1 MFTKFESPLHYRDFR
16 LFIIGHFLSFT
27 GSWVQTTALHWI
39 IYGLNKSSSEL
50 GLYSFITTFPS
61 IFATL
66 IAGFLI
72 DRFSRK
78 KLLQILLTLALFPPL
93 FLFLLVHHHLYN
105 FWVLAFIGLF
115 SSLLAS
121 MDMPLRQVFI
131 SELVPTRY
139 LTQALSLQAF
149 SFNSARMLGPII
161 AGLVMSYYS
170 QSLCFFINFL
180 SFLPLLIFTHFIKPR
195 FIIQKSR
202 ENKKINRE
210 ISIFTDFLKK
220 NKEIL
225 LIIIIVATFTFFAT
239 SIIILLPM
247 LTLKILKGDAKDF
260 ALLSSGVGIGAI
272 LGALS
277 VFLKREPFH
286 EINQLIKAHIL
297 WFLGVIGL
305 IFAKTFL
312 IYYISVMLIG
322 MAFTNFYPIA
332 NGLLQKMTVSE
343 VRGKVMSLFSVAFLG
358 MAPFGQLFV
367 GFLAEKLFLPLLFT
381 LLIVVFLPT
390 NLYIL
395 LILRKKV
402 IYA

>member
-1 MFTKFESPLHYRDFR
+1 MFTKFEGPLHYRDFR

-72 DRFSRK
+72 DRFPRK
-78 KLLQILLTLALFPPL
+78 KLLQTLLTLALFPPL

-161 AGLVMSYYS
+161 AGLIMSYYS
-170 QSLCFFINFL
+170 LSLCFFINFL
-180 SFLPLLIFTHFIKPR
+180 SFLPLLLFTYFINPR
-195 FIIQKSR
+195 FIMPKSR
-202 ENKKINRE
+202 VNRKLNEEFLNLIN
-210 ISIFTDFLKK
+210 FLRKRG
-220 NKEIL
+220 EIL
-225 LIIIIVATFTFFAT
+225 LILTIVATFTFFAT
-239 SIIILLPM
+239 SVIILLPM
-247 LTLKILKGDAKDF
+247 LTLEILKGNAKEF
-260 ALLSSGVGIGAI
+260 AFLSSGVGIGAI
-272 LGALS
+272 LGALT

-286 EINQLIKAHIL
+286 EINQLIKAHVL
-297 WFLGVIGL
+297 WFLGVLGL
-305 IFAKTFL
+305 IFAKTFP
-312 IYYISVMLIG
+312 ICFISVMLIG
-322 MAFTNFYPIA
+322 MAFTNFYPVA

-367 GFLAEKLFLPLLFT
+367 GLSAEKLPLPLLLT
-381 LLIVVFLPT
+381 LLIVFFLPT

-395 LILRKKV
+395 LILRRKV

>member
-16 LFIIGHFLSFT
+16 FFIIGHFLSFT

-105 FWVLAFIGLF
+105 FWILAFFGLF

-149 SFNSARMLGPII
+149 SFNSARMLGPMI

-170 QSLCFFINFL
+170 LSLCFFINFL

-202 ENKKINRE
+202 ENKKINKE
-210 ISIFTDFLKK
+210 ISIFKDFLKK

-247 LTLKILKGDAKDF
+247 LTLKILKGGAKDF

-305 IFAKTFL
+305 IFAKTFP

-343 VRGKVMSLFSVAFLG
+343 FRGKVMSLFSVAFLG

-367 GFLAEKLFLPLLFT
+367 GFLAEKLFLPLFFI
-381 LLIVVFLPT
+381 LLIVFFLPT

>member
-1 MFTKFESPLHYRDFR
+1 
-16 LFIIGHFLSFT
+16 
-27 GSWVQTTALHWI
+27 
-39 IYGLNKSSSEL
+39 
-50 GLYSFITTFPS
+50 
-61 IFATL
+61 
-66 IAGFLI
+66 
-72 DRFSRK
+72 
-78 KLLQILLTLALFPPL
+78 
-93 FLFLLVHHHLYN
+93 
-105 FWVLAFIGLF
+105 
-115 SSLLAS
+115 
-121 MDMPLRQVFI
+121 
-131 SELVPTRY
+131 
-139 LTQALSLQAF
+139 
-149 SFNSARMLGPII
+149 
-161 AGLVMSYYS
+161 MSYYS

-343 VRGKVMSLFSVAFLG
+343 FRGKVMSLFSVAFLG

-367 GFLAEKLFLPLLFT
+367 GFLAEKLFLPLFFI
-381 LLIVVFLPT
+381 LLIVFFLPT